1 MKIRPEDILKMA
13 FRTHHGYYE
22 FLVMSFGLTNAP
34 TVFMSLMNGVFNPFL
49 DSFVIVFINDILV
62 YLKKK
67 EHANHLRIV
76 LGILGKKKLY
86 AKFFKC
92 EFWLKSVAFLGH
104 VVSKNG

>member
-1 MKIRPEDILKMA
+1 
-13 FRTHHGYYE
+13 
-22 FLVMSFGLTNAP
+22 
-34 TVFMSLMNGVFNPFL
+34 MNGVFNPFL

-104 VVSKNG
+104 VKKWVRLDPQNVEAIENWVQPS